1 MFLSNL
7 AKCNRTCYN
16 AVLSLSGNLMPP
28 LIIKEHKQ
36 SLETHRKLVG
46 GKKME
51 FTVKSSKRSEFIN
64 ITHDVNKVLK
74 DSGVQNGV
82 CTVYV
87 PHTTAGVTVN
97 EGADPDVVKDI
108 IMKLDKLVP
117 QNDGYS
123 HSEGNSDAHIKASM
137 MGASETFLIE
147 NGTIALGTWQKIYF
161 CEFDGPRTRKVW
173 LRIFGV

>member
-1 MFLSNL
+1 
-7 AKCNRTCYN
+7 
-16 AVLSLSGNLMPP
+16 
-28 LIIKEHKQ
+28 
-36 SLETHRKLVG
+36 
-46 GKKME
+46 ME
-51 FTVKSSKRSEFIN
+51 ITVKSSKRSEFIN
-64 ITHDVNKVLK
+64 ITHDINKVLK
-74 DSGVQNGV
+74 DSGVQSGV

-108 IMKLDKLVP
+108 IMKLNKLVP
-117 QNDGYS
+117 QNEGYS

-147 NGTIALGTWQKIYF
+147 NGTIALGTWQKVYF

-173 LRIFGV
+173 LRIYGV